1 MKLCYSVRM
10 LDPVAINAIVGVI
23 RGVLLFIIVS
33 LITDNDFDFWVVLV
47 AFIALFSISDFV

>member
-10 LDPVAINAIVGVI
+10 LDPVAINVIIGVI

-47 AFIALFSISDFV
+47 AFIAMFSISDFV

>member
-1 MKLCYSVRM
+1 M
-10 LDPVAINAIVGVI
+10 LDPVAINVIIGVI

>member
-1 MKLCYSVRM
+1 M
-10 LDPVAINAIVGVI
+10 LDPVAINVIIGVIGVI

>member
-10 LDPVAINAIVGVI
+10 LDPVAINVIIGVI